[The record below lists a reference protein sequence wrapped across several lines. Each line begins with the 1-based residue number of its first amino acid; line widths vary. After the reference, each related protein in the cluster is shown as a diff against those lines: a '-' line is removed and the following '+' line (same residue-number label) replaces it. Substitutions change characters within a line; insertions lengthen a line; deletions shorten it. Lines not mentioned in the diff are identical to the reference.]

1 MLISRSRNLPRQLGT
16 SLVEVMVTLAILS
29 FSLLGIAGLQSKIG
43 VAEMESYQRSQAL
56 VALSQMTERLTSNA
70 ANAPAYVTVA
80 PVGTGDNQ
88 PADCTGI
95 APGPNRD
102 LCDWSNALKGTSEVS
117 AGASV
122 GAMMSGRGCIIQ
134 EQPLITTLGAC
145 SAGIYRVTIVW
156 QGMAQTAVAPASA
169 PVLACGTGLYGGA
182 DTYRRLV
189 SATVTVPAAS
199 CY

>member
-1 MLISRSRNLPRQLGT
+1 MLISHSRNLPRQLGT

-56 VALSQMTERLTSNA
+56 VALSQMTERITSNT
-70 ANAPAYVTVA
+70 ANAALYVTAA
-80 PVGTGDNQ
+80 PAGTGDNQ
-88 PADCTGI
+88 PADCTAI

-102 LCDWSNALKGTSEVS
+102 LCDWSNTLKGTSETS

-134 EQPLITTLGAC
+134 EQAPVTTLGAC
-145 SAGIYRVTIVW
+145 SAGIYRVTVVW
-156 QGMAQTAVAPASA
+156 QGMAPTAVPPASA
-169 PVLACGTGLYGGA
+169 NVLACGTGLYGA
-182 DTYRRLV
+182 TDASRRLV
-189 SATVTVPAAS
+189 SATVTVPS
-199 CY
+199 STCY

>member
-1 MLISRSRNLPRQLGT
+1 MLINRSGNLPRQLGT

-29 FSLLGIAGLQSKIG
+29 FALLGIAGLQSKIG

-56 VALSQMTERLTSNA
+56 VALSQMTERLTSNT
-70 ANAPAYVTVA
+70 ANALAYVTAA

-95 APGPNRD
+95 APGANRD
-102 LCDWSNALKGTSEVS
+102 LCEWSNTLKGTSETS

-134 EQPLITTLGAC
+134 EQAPITALGAC
-145 SAGIYRVTIVW
+145 TAGIYRVTVVW
-156 QGMAQTAVAPASA
+156 QGMAQTAVPAASA
-169 PVLACGTGLYGGA
+169 NVLACGTGLYGGTDA
-182 DTYRRLV
+182 YRRLV
-189 SATVTVPAAS
+189 SATVTVPTTS